1 MWIQAATTMSVY
13 HAVSATALTSIPRT
27 SPAPVIVKPGT
38 AIAADIVQAAALDP
52 IQKLLFEL
60 PLLIVSEWSNSIL
73 AIFEPFLLILWGPEF
88 FIKAL
93 WFLLTGHF
101 ATALD
106 LLENYLLIWYFSLYH
121 WLGRY

>member
-60 PLLIVSEWSNSIL
+60 PLLIVSEWFNSIL
-73 AIFEPFLLILWGPEF
+73 AIFEPFLLILWVR
-88 FIKAL
+88 
-93 WFLLTGHF
+93 
-101 ATALD
+101 
-106 LLENYLLIWYFSLYH
+106 NSLSKRF
-121 WLGRY
+121 GSF